1 MKELEKDMNL
11 LRVGMKEVEREL
23 EFYRG
28 QQVLS
33 GDRYICSLYQRF
45 KLLLPY
51 LLTYL
56 PTYSCL
62 VIYSAT
68 YLPTYLRIFLSTFLA
83 IPSYL
88 PTFLTDLPAYT

>member
-45 KLLLPY
+45 
-51 LLTYL
+51 TTTFTL
-56 PTYSCL
+56 PTHLPTNLLMSSYIFS
-62 VIYSAT
+62 

-88 PTFLTDLPAYT
+88 PTFLNDLPAYT